1 MFHFFDSVLDST
13 AAMPNCVARRANTL
27 FQGISDDCANLRN
40 LANGILERCVCFQY
54 GSLHK
59 PCLPS
64 FLLIPDSTRARQ
76 KTLHIQKTCQFMR
89 FIIDEKTR
97 GSEQY

>member
-1 MFHFFDSVLDST
+1 MFHFFDSVFDST
-13 AAMPNCVARRANTL
+13 AAMPNRVARRANTL
-27 FQGISDDCANLRN
+27 FQGISDDRANLRN
-40 LANGILERCVCFQY
+40 LSNSILERYVFFQY

-59 PCLPS
+59 FCLHS
-64 FLLIPDSTRARQ
+64 FLLTPNSVRARQ